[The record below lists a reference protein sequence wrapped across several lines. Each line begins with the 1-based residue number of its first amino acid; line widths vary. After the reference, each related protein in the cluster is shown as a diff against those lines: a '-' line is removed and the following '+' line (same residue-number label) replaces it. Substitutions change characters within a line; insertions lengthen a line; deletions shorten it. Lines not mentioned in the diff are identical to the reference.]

1 MSTKFLALF
10 SSLLTDQDFFRLSAS
25 QQQNGEGRSQQ
36 PMTAEMFMG
45 STEFNNK
52 CTVGLGWLVLL

>member
-36 PMTAEMFMG
+36 PMTA
-45 STEFNNK
+45 
-52 CTVGLGWLVLL
+52 